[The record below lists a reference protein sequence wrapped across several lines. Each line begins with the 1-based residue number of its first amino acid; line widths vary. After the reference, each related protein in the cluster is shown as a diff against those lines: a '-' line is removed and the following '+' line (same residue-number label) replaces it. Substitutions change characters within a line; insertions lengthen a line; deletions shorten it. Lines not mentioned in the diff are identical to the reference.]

1 MKLRSNETYWL
12 LKNGLITAYP
22 SLQKSISCEVLIIGG
37 GITGCLM
44 AYQLSQEGYKTV
56 LIDKRD
62 IAMGS
67 TSATTAMLQYEI
79 DEPLYSLIHKVSA
92 NAAVDSYREGVLAI
106 AKLGKIVKTVQANCG
121 FKQKDS
127 VYVANSKKD
136 VAWLRVEFEC
146 RKKNLLDVKWLT
158 SKKLKTEYGIVGEA
172 AILSTVAASMDAYNL
187 AHALLLYSVKHYALK
202 VYDHTSAEEVTY
214 QAHNTSV
221 ITDDLCVITCKKI
234 VYASGYET
242 QQLFKKKIVTLNS
255 TYAFVSE
262 PLVNMPFNIKRTIFW
277 NTDDP
282 YLYLRATADNRILVG
297 GGDEKFKNAMRR
309 DRLINKKELFLLES
323 VRKLL
328 PELTLIP
335 DFSWAGTF
343 GVTKDALPYIGS
355 HPDYPNSY
363 FVLGFGGN
371 GITFSVMGMQ
381 IISDALAGRHNKFLK
396 YFSFT
401 R

>member
-12 LKNGLITAYP
+12 LKNGLITPYP
-22 SLQKSISCEVLIIGG
+22 SLQKDISCEVLIIGG
-37 GITGCLM
+37 GITGSLM
-44 AYQLSQEGYKTV
+44 AYQLSQEGYRTV

-79 DEPLYSLIHKVSA
+79 DEPLYSLIHKVGE

-106 AKLGKIVKTVQANCG
+106 TKLRKIVKTIQANCG
-121 FKQKDS
+121 FKRKDS
-127 VYVANSKKD
+127 VYVANSQDDKE
-136 VAWLRVEFEC
+136 WLRKEFES
-146 RKKNLLDVKWLT
+146 RQKFLLDVKWLT
-158 SKKLKTEYGIVGEA
+158 SSQLKSQYGVVGKA
-172 AILSTVAASMDAYNL
+172 AILSTAAASMDAYNL
-187 AHALLLYSVKHYALK
+187 AHTLLSYSVKHHELK
-202 VYDHTSAEEVTY
+202 VYDHTSAEKVTY
-214 QAHNTSV
+214 QEHNNSV
-221 ITDDLCVITCKKI
+221 TTDDQYVITCKKI

-242 QQLFKKKIVTLNS
+242 QQILKKNIVNLNS

-262 PLVNMPFNIKRTIFW
+262 PLIKMPKNLKNTIFW
-277 NTDDP
+277 NTEDP
-282 YLYLRATADNRILVG
+282 YLYMRSTVDNRILVG
-297 GGDEKFKNAMRR
+297 GGDEQFKNAARR
-309 DRLINKKELFLLES
+309 DRLIDKKENFLLES
-323 VRKLL
+323 IRKLV
-328 PELTLIP
+328 PGITLIP

-371 GITFSVMGMQ
+371 GITFSVMGMN
-381 IISDALAGRHNKFLK
+381 IISDALAVKHNKFLE
-396 YFSFT
+396 YFSLT

>member
-1 MKLRSNETYWL
+1 MRLRSKETYWL
-12 LKNGLITAYP
+12 LKNGLIRPYP
-22 SLQKSISCEVLIIGG
+22 SLQKNISCEVLIVGG

-79 DEPLYSLIHKVSA
+79 DEPLYSLIEKVGEK
-92 NAAVDSYREGVLAI
+92 AAVDSYQGGVLAI
-106 AKLGKIVKTVQANCG
+106 SKLKKIVRTVQANCG
-121 FKQKDS
+121 FKRKDS
-127 VYVANSKKD
+127 VYIANSLQDKE
-136 VAWLRVEFEC
+136 WLRKEFES
-146 RKKNLLDVKWLT
+146 RQRFLFDVKWLT
-158 SKKLKTEYGIVGEA
+158 SSQLMSLYGVVGDA
-172 AILSTVAASMDAYNL
+172 AILSTAAATMDAYML
-187 AHALLLYSVKHYALK
+187 AHALLAYSIKHHGLK
-202 VYDHTSAEEVTY
+202 VYDHTIAEKVTY
-214 QAHNTSV
+214 HEYNNSV
-221 ITDDLCVITCKKI
+221 VTDTEIVIECNKI

-242 QQLFKKKIVTLNS
+242 QLMLRKSIVTLNS

-262 PLVNMPFNIKRTIFW
+262 PLKIPQALKNTIFW
-277 NTDDP
+277 NTQDP
-282 YLYLRATADNRILVG
+282 YLYLRSTADNRILVG
-297 GGDEKFKNAMRR
+297 GGDERFKNALRR
-309 DRLINKKELFLLES
+309 DRLIDKKETFLLDS
-323 VRKLL
+323 FKTLL
-328 PELTLIP
+328 PGLSLIP

-343 GVTKDALPYIGS
+343 GVTKDALPYIGG
-355 HPDYPNSY
+355 HADYPNSY

-381 IISDALAGRHNKFLK
+381 IISDALAGKPNKFLE